1 MSRRRRAVL
10 LGGLSLVLGAL
21 AASDVAGREAALD
34 ARLGPSVGI
43 VVARAPIARGA
54 RIERRDLAVRL
65 VPARYAPREAFGA
78 PAEVAG
84 AHDQVAVPAGTDLS
98 PAVLTGAEAGPG
110 GALIGAA
117 PGERVARIVAVG
129 AAAELPAGS
138 RTDLLVTRDA
148 AGGGAVTRVALRDVE
163 VVGASPA
170 AAIPEGSGAG
180 LPRVALALRVTV
192 RQAVFL
198 AQAQSSARELRA
210 LPRPASSERRR

>member
-1 MSRRRRAVL
+1 MSRRRRAAV

-21 AASDVAGREAALD
+21 AASDMAGREAALD
-34 ARLGPSVGI
+34 ARLGPAVGV

-65 VPARYAPREAFGA
+65 VPARFAPREAFGA

-84 AHDQVAVPAGTDLS
+84 ARAQVTVAAGTDLS
-98 PAVLTGAEAGPG
+98 PAVLAGAEPGPAGALVGAGPQ
-110 GALIGAA
+110 
-117 PGERVARIVAVG
+117 ERVTRIVAVG

-148 AGGGAVTRVALRDVE
+148 PGGGAVTRLALRDVE

-170 AAIPEGSGAG
+170 SAIPEGSGAG

-210 LPRPASSERRR
+210 LPRPASAQGRR